1 MSRDTGEDVARHYEP
16 QLKRSFGAVGNAI
29 LTLSAMSPA
38 TTVFVYVSVLFFLVG
53 TWSFPATVIAAFIAA
68 GMGLVYAELG
78 TAYPIAGGEYAII
91 GRVLGRGTG
100 FVVFVVLLLF
110 YTLLIAS
117 FALGA
122 GIQLQTI
129 WHGIDPR
136 VAGLI
141 LLIAAACLTVLRL
154 RTSWVVTTAMLALE
168 LVSIGIVSFMGFAH
182 AHDPVG
188 RLLVPKA
195 FVPNGAAASIT
206 WSVLLVGLTLA
217 FFNMTGFN
225 VSVLF
230 SEETRKA
237 RQHVGRAVLLAVAV
251 FVVIVTVPTAAALLG
266 APSLQKLS
274 TDPAAMTDLVKSLG
288 AGRLGTFITLAIVVA
303 IFNALVAN
311 IMGFGRVLWSGAR
324 DQVLPQPVNGWLE
337 AVHPR
342 FFTPWVACI
351 VMAAAGALSLFS
363 SAITGL
369 VTLMGVI
376 TLVFMGLMCVA
387 AIRIRFMRAAPP
399 RYLMPLWPFVPVA
412 VLVSFAL
419 MATGQTAKDLVIVL
433 ATAGIATIYYLAYL
447 RPRSQTKW
455 VMLGAV
461 EEPEEWA
468 KPAPGGAA
476 RGGAAPAGE
485 APEGAAA
492 GGAALGGAA
501 PGATSESVEA

>member
-1 MSRDTGEDVARHYEP
+1 VPVELGPDGAESAREGVLPVSRDTGEDIARHYEP

-38 TTVFVYVSVLFFLVG
+38 TTVFVYVSVLLFMVG
-53 TWSFPATVIAAFIAA
+53 TWSFPATIMAAFIAA

-100 FVVFVVLLLF
+100 FVVFVILLLF

-129 WHGIDPR
+129 WSTIDPR
-136 VAGLI
+136 MAGLI
-141 LLIAAACLTVLRL
+141 LLVLAAGLAVLRV
-154 RTSWVVTTAMLALE
+154 RTSWIVTTVMLALE
-168 LVSIGIVSFMGFAH
+168 LVSIGIVSVMGFAH

-195 FVPNGAAASIT
+195 FVPSGAAAPIT

-230 SEETRKA
+230 SEETKKA
-237 RQHVGRAVLLAVAV
+237 RQHIGRAVLLAVAV

-266 APSLQKLS
+266 APSLRKLS
-274 TDPAAMTDLVKSLG
+274 TDPAAMTNLVSSLG

-342 FFTPWVACI
+342 YCTPWVACI
-351 VMAAAGALSLFS
+351 VMAAAGAFSLFS

-376 TLVFMGLMCVA
+376 TLVFMSLMCVA
-387 AIRIRFMRAAPP
+387 ALRIRLMRDAPR
-399 RYLMPLWPFVPVA
+399 RYLMPLWPFVPIA
-412 VLVSFAL
+412 VLTSFAL
-419 MATGQTAKDLVIVL
+419 MATSQTAKDVLIVL
-433 ATAGIATIYYLAYL
+433 VTAVTATIYYLAYL
-447 RPRSQTKW
+447 RPRSRTKW

-461 EEPEEWA
+461 EEPGEWVRA
-468 KPAPGGAA
+468 T
-476 RGGAAPAGE
+476 
-485 APEGAAA
+485 PEGAA
-492 GGAALGGAA
+492 LGTTA
-501 PGATSESVEA
+501 ERVEG